1 MGVFS
6 ISEESVTATGWH
18 TLRYSE
24 GRGLVPLTAPTPFG
38 VPQGGPNNHAYVA
51 KKGAILESGRTGE
64 RSPHSKLFCDQR
76 SRQSFR
82 ASRVRASGGL
92 VNRKDRQGR
101 RRLSRPSKI
110 VKAVED
116 RQGR

>member
-38 VPQGGPNNHAYVA
+38 VPQGVPHNNAHVA
-51 KKGAILESGRTGE
+51 KKGAILESGRSGE
-64 RSPHSKLFCDQR
+64 RASHSKLFCDQR

-82 ASRVRASGGL
+82 ASRVPTSSGQ

-101 RRLSRPSKI
+101 RRSSRPSKI
-110 VKAVED
+110 VGLVIGA
-116 RQGR
+116 